1 MRNERRGRRDL
12 AAVATGLVV
21 LAACS
26 PAGAGT
32 RAEVPE
38 GTALTVR
45 LDQTLTTERHGAG
58 TAFTATV
65 SRAVTG
71 DEGRTLVPEGASVRG
86 EVAEFTED
94 PPRLRLVFEEIEI
107 GAETHLLEAELVS
120 VTPRSHSEMV
130 DEGAKIGGGA
140 AAGAL
145 LGGVIGGGAKE
156 AVIGAAAGAAAGT
169 GAALATKKRHAY
181 LPAGSL
187 LRLELR
193 RPLVVRVEEGTDP
206 AASGAE
212 ADGEGDARS

>member
-1 MRNERRGRRDL
+1 MRAKTRGRRSL
-12 AAVATGLVV
+12 AAVVTGLVA

-38 GTALTVR
+38 GTTLTVR
-45 LDQTLTTERHGAG
+45 LDQTLTTERNGAG
-58 TAFTATV
+58 DVFTATV
-65 SRAVTG
+65 TSAVT
-71 DEGRTLVPEGASVRG
+71 DEDGRVLVPEGAGVRG
-86 EVAEFTED
+86 QISEFTED
-94 PPRLRLVFEEIEI
+94 PPRLRLAFEEIEI
-107 GAETHLLEAELVS
+107 RTETHLLEAELLS
-120 VTPRSHSEMV
+120 VTPRSQSEMV

-169 GAALATKKRHAY
+169 GVALATRERHAY

-187 LRLELR
+187 LRLELG
-193 RPLVVRVEEGTDP
+193 RPLVVRLEEERGP
-206 AASGAE
+206 AAS
-212 ADGEGDARS
+212 EGG